1 MIFQKILLRFQKYL
15 ELSKHEAIEKLN
27 DKYFEQHYTNCARM
41 HLNKVLNVY
50 NRETQE
56 TYDESLD
63 YIKELGLFTPYADSI
78 NYLKTMRYISGSK

>member
-1 MIFQKILLRFQKYL
+1 MFHAILLRFNKYR
-15 ELSKHEAIEKLN
+15 ELTKHEAIEKVK

-41 HLNKVLNVY
+41 HLNKVLYVY

-56 TYDESLD
+56 TYDESLN

-78 NYLKTMRYISGSK
+78 KYLKTMRYISGSK